1 MENRQTESGEE
12 GNTQTIGKGE
22 NERGASRVRTSERIE
37 GEESGRGKAGGGKAA
52 TRQRSER
59 TNLNPIARST
69 ILEILYAESDMEV
82 LRSEEKLSHVSNSI

>member
-1 MENRQTESGEE
+1 M
-12 GNTQTIGKGE
+12 
-22 NERGASRVRTSERIE
+22 E
-37 GEESGRGKAGGGKAA
+37 GEKAGGGKAA

-82 LRSEEKLSHVSNSI
+82 LRSEEKLGHVSNSI